1 MLSKN
6 NNEHATSLSEWRKV
20 VFVEDLYD
28 VISEVHCR
36 EKGHIGSKKTVAE
49 IAKMYECIP

>member
-28 VISEVHCR
+28 AISEVHCR